1 MQNTDH
7 LESGTFLT
15 ITQMKFAN
23 ASRGHHFFE
32 PATMRFF
39 NSRILSRV
47 YAGRLFVTSER
58 REAYCPRLY
67 TIRAMADDGAVFTV
81 GEFQQYAS
89 RREAMAAAQKLQTT
103 IRHREALRALDCGW
117 YAAGL
122 DFPDAHPLAD

>member
-1 MQNTDH
+1 MKTTDH

-32 PATMRFF
+32 PATMRWH

-81 GEFQQYAS
+81 GEFQQYS
-89 RREAMAAAQKLQTT
+89 TRRRAIAAARAMAEDILAREVAEMDAA
-103 IRHREALRALDCGW
+103 EV
-117 YAAGL
+117 AAG
-122 DFPDAHPLAD
+122 AW